1 MSVLHLAAETAGDA
15 VTSNGFTITVGF
27 IGLLLSLPCW
37 FVFIKGFAHM
47 VRTIM
52 VGQKTYG
59 HTGDWGARIWTT
71 IKEIVGHTKMAKK
84 PGVAVAHWFVM
95 VGFLLGSLVWFEAYI
110 QTFNPAGGWPI
121 LKDLAAW
128 HLIDEL
134 LGLGTT
140 LGILA
145 LIIVRQTNLGKERLS
160 RFYGSNAK
168 AAYFVEAVVLIEGL
182 GMLLVKAA
190 RLATYGDGTVH
201 WTDFVTG
208 WIAKIL
214 PESPE
219 FVSIMALIKLLSGMI
234 WLYVVGRNLTWGVA
248 WHRFLAFANIL
259 LKRDAEGTNAL
270 GAAKPMTSQGE
281 IINLEEADPEVDS
294 MGTGVVTDHSWKAL
308 LDFTSC
314 TECGRCQEQCP
325 AWNTAKP
332 LSPKLLVNQL
342 RDHAY
347 QSAPYLLANKKAGA
361 EGAEGAEASPLL
373 TLPLVGEGDAGVIDP
388 DVLWSCTNCGACVEQ
403 CPVDIEHIDH
413 IIDMRRY
420 QVLVESD
427 FPTEL
432 AGLFKNLETK
442 GNPWGQNAS
451 TRADWINE
459 VRQDGVVVPVW
470 GEDVDSFDDTEYLFW
485 VGCAGAYDDNAKKTT
500 KAVAEML
507 YTAGVK
513 FTVLSQAEGCNGD
526 SARRAGNEFLFQML
540 AEQNIEQLGEVFEG
554 VPPKQRKIVVTCAHC
569 FNTFKNEYPE
579 LGGQYAVVHHTQLL
593 NQLVRENRLQP
604 VASGQGRQV
613 TYHDPCF
620 LGRHNKVFEAPRELI
635 GASGANLVEMPRN
648 KNTGFCCGAGG
659 ARMWMEETIG
669 ERINV
674 NRTQEALDTGASA
687 IAIGCP
693 FCKTMM
699 SDGVNN
705 LAEDDDT
712 KPEVLDIAQMIRDSV
727 LVDGALPPARE
738 PEWIQQPER
747 GWVDTEAIEAEERA
761 RAEEEAAKKKA
772 AEEAEAKKKA
782 DADKKAASAGA
793 GAAEAGAAGAA
804 GAAAAGGAPKP
815 GGAPA
820 PGGAPTPGGAK
831 AGAPAPSGA
840 PKPGGAPAPGGAPK
854 PGGAP
859 APGGAPK
866 AGAPAPGGAPKP
878 SGAPAPGGAK
888 SGAPVPG
895 GAKSAAPAPGG
906 APKPAGAPA
915 PGGAKSGAPVPG
927 GAKKG
932 APVPGGA
939 RGAASAAAPATDTQ
953 NEAPAEPQVTQEAPQ
968 AEAPKTAGGA
978 PVPGGARRGAPVPGG
993 ARKAAAAA
1001 PAAAATPP
1009 TEAAAPDAEA
1019 SAGQTP
1025 ADSVSAEPTEAPQEA
1040 TPAMEAQVE
1049 QLEAD
1054 ASDAHEI
1061 DADAADATAET
1072 AEAPAQ
1078 ATTSR
1083 GVPLPGGAR
1092 RGAPAPGGARKAAP
1106 AAAAPAAAPVA
1117 DTPVSDEAPAQEAP
1131 AEETQVEDAP
1141 VAEAPQT
1148 EAPADRGSRR
1158 AGRAGRKGPGR
1169 GGSVRRG
1176 RDRFRRRHRA
1186 RPSGSPRRFGDGHA
1200 AQRQGRPAPGIL
1212 APQRAVAR

>member
-1 MSVLHLAAETAGDA
+1 MSVLHLAAETGGDA

-59 HTGDWGARIWTT
+59 HTGDWGARVWTT

-128 HLIDEL
+128 HFIDEL

-190 RLATYGDGTVH
+190 KLATYGDGTVH
-201 WTDFVTG
+201 WTDFATG

-214 PESPE
+214 PASPE
-219 FVSIMALIKLLSGMI
+219 FVSIMALIKLLSGMV
-234 WLYVVGRNLTWGVA
+234 WLFIVGRNLTWGVA

-270 GAAKPMTSQGE
+270 GAAKPMTSDGE

-347 QSAPYLLANKKAGA
+347 QSAPYLLAGKGA
-361 EGAEGAEASPLL
+361 KVDGAVGADGEGPDGTGLEGAGQGSDLL

-470 GEDVDSFDDTEYLFW
+470 GEDVDNFDDTEYLFW

-507 YTAGVK
+507 HTAGVK
-513 FTVLSQAEGCNGD
+513 YAVLSQAEGCTGD

-579 LGGQYAVVHHTQLL
+579 LGGRYSVVHHTQLL
-593 NQLVRENRLQP
+593 NQLVRDNRLQP

-648 KNTGFCCGAGG
+648 KDTGFCCGAGG

-674 NRTQEALDTGASA
+674 NRTSEALETGASA

-705 LAEDDDT
+705 LAEDDET

-782 DADKKAASAGA
+782 DAEKKAAAG
-793 GAAEAGAAGAA
+793 GAAAAGAA
-804 GAAAAGGAPKP
+804 GAAAA
-815 GGAPA
+815 
-820 PGGAPTPGGAK
+820 
-831 AGAPAPSGA
+831 A

-878 SGAPAPGGAK
+878 GGAPAPGGAPKGGAPARGGAPKPGGAKSGAPAPGGAPKAGAPAPGGAPKPGGAPAPGGAK

-895 GAKSAAPAPGG
+895 GAKSAGAPAPGG

-915 PGGAKSGAPVPG
+915 PGGAKAGAPVPG

-939 RGAASAAAPATDTQ
+939 RGAAPAAPAAAEPTAETA
-953 NEAPAEPQVTQEAPQ
+953 APAEAETVTEAQAPTQ

-993 ARKAAAAA
+993 ARKAAAAPAGA
-1001 PAAAATPP
+1001 PAG
-1009 TEAAAPDAEA
+1009 EA
-1019 SAGQTP
+1019 SAEETP
-1025 ADSVSAEPTEAPQEA
+1025 TQAADAEPTKAPEEA
-1040 TPAMEAQVE
+1040 TAAQEAQVE
-1049 QLEAD
+1049 QLDAD
-1054 ASDAHEI
+1054 ASQAHEV
-1061 DADAADATAET
+1061 DETAASTESAETTEAPAESAADATPA
-1072 AEAPAQ
+1072 APA
-1078 ATTSR
+1078 AGAADMPR
-1083 GVPLPGGAR
+1083 NDKGVPLPGAAR
-1092 RGAPAPGGARKAAP
+1092 RNAK
-1106 AAAAPAAAPVA
+1106 
-1117 DTPVSDEAPAQEAP
+1117 
-1131 AEETQVEDAP
+1131 
-1141 VAEAPQT
+1141 
-1148 EAPADRGSRR
+1148 
-1158 AGRAGRKGPGR
+1158 
-1169 GGSVRRG
+1169 
-1176 RDRFRRRHRA
+1176 
-1186 RPSGSPRRFGDGHA
+1186 
-1200 AQRQGRPAPGIL
+1200 
-1212 APQRAVAR
+1212 

>member
-1 MSVLHLAAETAGDA
+1 MSVLHLAAETGGDA

-47 VRTIM
+47 VRTIL

-128 HLIDEL
+128 HFIDEL

-190 RLATYGDGTVH
+190 KLATYGDGTVH

-208 WIAKIL
+208 WIAKIM

-234 WLYVVGRNLTWGVA
+234 WLFVVGRNLTWGVA

-347 QSAPYLLANKKAGA
+347 QSAPYLLANKKAGV
-361 EGAEGAEASPLL
+361 EGEEAAEASPLL

-470 GEDVDSFDDTEYLFW
+470 GEDVDNFDDTEYLFW

-507 YTAGVK
+507 HTAGVK
-513 FTVLSQAEGCNGD
+513 YAVLSQAEGCTGD

-579 LGGQYAVVHHTQLL
+579 LGGRYSVVHHTQLL
-593 NQLVRENRLQP
+593 NQLVRDNRLQP

-648 KNTGFCCGAGG
+648 KDTGFCCGAGG

-674 NRTQEALDTGASA
+674 NRTSEALETGASA

-705 LAEDDDT
+705 LAEDDET

-782 DADKKAASAGA
+782 DAEKKAAAG
-793 GAAEAGAAGAA
+793 GAAAAGAA
-804 GAAAAGGAPKP
+804 GAAAA
-815 GGAPA
+815 
-820 PGGAPTPGGAK
+820 
-831 AGAPAPSGA
+831 A

-878 SGAPAPGGAK
+878 GGAPAPGGAPK
-888 SGAPVPG
+888 AG
-895 GAKSAAPAPGG
+895 APAPGG
-906 APKPAGAPA
+906 APKPGGAKSGAPA
-915 PGGAKSGAPVPG
+915 PGGAPKAGAPVPG

-939 RGAASAAAPATDTQ
+939 RGAAPAAPAAAEPTAETT
-953 NEAPAEPQVTQEAPQ
+953 APAEAETVTEAQAPAQ

-993 ARKAAAAA
+993 ARKAAAAPAGA
-1001 PAAAATPP
+1001 PAG
-1009 TEAAAPDAEA
+1009 EA
-1019 SAGQTP
+1019 SAEDTP
-1025 ADSVSAEPTEAPQEA
+1025 TQAADAEPTKAPEEA
-1040 TPAMEAQVE
+1040 TAAQEAQVE
-1049 QLEAD
+1049 QLDAD
-1054 ASDAHEI
+1054 ASQAHEV
-1061 DADAADATAET
+1061 DETAASTEPAET
-1072 AEAPAQ
+1072 TEAPAAEQ

-1092 RGAPAPGGARKAAP
+1092 RGAPAPGGARKTAPAAP
-1106 AAAAPAAAPVA
+1106 AAAGAAGAAAAAPAEAAPAEV
-1117 DTPVSDEAPAQEAP
+1117 DEAPVEEAP
-1131 AEETQVEDAP
+1131 AEPAAEESPAADATP
-1141 VAEAPQT
+1141 A
-1148 EAPADRGSRR
+1148 APAAGAADMPRNDKGVPLPGAARR
-1158 AGRAGRKGPGR
+1158 NAK
-1169 GGSVRRG
+1169 
-1176 RDRFRRRHRA
+1176 
-1186 RPSGSPRRFGDGHA
+1186 
-1200 AQRQGRPAPGIL
+1200 
-1212 APQRAVAR
+1212 

>member
-1 MSVLHLAAETAGDA
+1 MSVLHLAAETGGDA

-128 HLIDEL
+128 HFIDEL

-190 RLATYGDGTVH
+190 KLATYGDGTVH

-208 WIAKIL
+208 WIAKIM

-234 WLYVVGRNLTWGVA
+234 WLFVVGRNLTWGVA

-270 GAAKPMTSQGE
+270 GAAKPMTSDGE

-347 QSAPYLLANKKAGA
+347 QSAPYLLANKKAGV
-361 EGAEGAEASPLL
+361 EGEEAAEASPLL

-470 GEDVDSFDDTEYLFW
+470 GEDVDNFDDTEYLFW

-507 YTAGVK
+507 HTAGVK
-513 FTVLSQAEGCNGD
+513 YAVLSQAEGCTGD

-579 LGGQYAVVHHTQLL
+579 LGGRYSVVHHTQLL
-593 NQLVRENRLQP
+593 NQLVRDNRLQP

-648 KNTGFCCGAGG
+648 KDTGFCCGAGG

-674 NRTQEALDTGASA
+674 NRTSEALETGASA

-705 LAEDDDT
+705 LAEDDET

-782 DADKKAASAGA
+782 DAEKKAAAG
-793 GAAEAGAAGAA
+793 GAAAAGAA
-804 GAAAAGGAPKP
+804 GAAAA
-815 GGAPA
+815 
-820 PGGAPTPGGAK
+820 
-831 AGAPAPSGA
+831 A

-878 SGAPAPGGAK
+878 GGAPAPGGAPK
-888 SGAPVPG
+888 GGAPAPGGAPKPG
-895 GAKSAAPAPGG
+895 GAKSGAPAPGG

-915 PGGAKSGAPVPG
+915 PGGAKAGAPVPG

-939 RGAASAAAPATDTQ
+939 RGAAPAAPAAAETT
-953 NEAPAEPQVTQEAPQ
+953 APAEAETVTEAQAPAQ

-993 ARKAAAAA
+993 ARKAAAAPAGA
-1001 PAAAATPP
+1001 PAG
-1009 TEAAAPDAEA
+1009 EA
-1019 SAGQTP
+1019 SAEDTP
-1025 ADSVSAEPTEAPQEA
+1025 TQAADAEPTNAPEEA
-1040 TPAMEAQVE
+1040 TAAQEAQVE
-1049 QLEAD
+1049 QLDAD
-1054 ASDAHEI
+1054 ASQAHEV
-1061 DADAADATAET
+1061 DETAASTEPAETTEAPAESAAEESPAADATPA
-1072 AEAPAQ
+1072 APA
-1078 ATTSR
+1078 AGAADMPR
-1083 GVPLPGGAR
+1083 NDKGVPLPGAAR
-1092 RGAPAPGGARKAAP
+1092 RNAK
-1106 AAAAPAAAPVA
+1106 
-1117 DTPVSDEAPAQEAP
+1117 
-1131 AEETQVEDAP
+1131 
-1141 VAEAPQT
+1141 
-1148 EAPADRGSRR
+1148 
-1158 AGRAGRKGPGR
+1158 
-1169 GGSVRRG
+1169 
-1176 RDRFRRRHRA
+1176 
-1186 RPSGSPRRFGDGHA
+1186 
-1200 AQRQGRPAPGIL
+1200 
-1212 APQRAVAR
+1212 

>member
-1 MSVLHLAAETAGDA
+1 MSVLHLAAETGGDA

-128 HLIDEL
+128 HFIDEL

-190 RLATYGDGTVH
+190 KLATYGDGTVH

-208 WIAKIL
+208 WIAKIM

-234 WLYVVGRNLTWGVA
+234 WLFVVGRNLTWGVA

-270 GAAKPMTSQGE
+270 GAAKPMTSDGE

-347 QSAPYLLANKKAGA
+347 QSAPYLLANKKAGV
-361 EGAEGAEASPLL
+361 EGEEAAEASPLL

-470 GEDVDSFDDTEYLFW
+470 GEDVDNFDDTEYLFW

-507 YTAGVK
+507 HTAGVK
-513 FTVLSQAEGCNGD
+513 YAVLSQAEGCTGD

-579 LGGQYAVVHHTQLL
+579 LGGRYSVVHHTQLL
-593 NQLVRENRLQP
+593 NQLVRDNRLQP

-648 KNTGFCCGAGG
+648 KDTGFCCGAGG

-674 NRTQEALDTGASA
+674 NRTSEALETGASA

-705 LAEDDDT
+705 LAEDDET

-782 DADKKAASAGA
+782 DAEKKAAAG
-793 GAAEAGAAGAA
+793 GAAAAGAA
-804 GAAAAGGAPKP
+804 GAAAA
-815 GGAPA
+815 
-820 PGGAPTPGGAK
+820 
-831 AGAPAPSGA
+831 A

-878 SGAPAPGGAK
+878 GGAPAPGGAPK
-888 SGAPVPG
+888 AG
-895 GAKSAAPAPGG
+895 APAPGG
-906 APKPAGAPA
+906 APKPGGAKSGAPA
-915 PGGAKSGAPVPG
+915 PGGAPKAGAPVPG

-939 RGAASAAAPATDTQ
+939 RGAAPAAPAAAEPTAETA
-953 NEAPAEPQVTQEAPQ
+953 APAEAETVTEAQAPAQ

-993 ARKAAAAA
+993 ARKAAAAPAGA
-1001 PAAAATPP
+1001 PAG
-1009 TEAAAPDAEA
+1009 EA
-1019 SAGQTP
+1019 SAEDTP
-1025 ADSVSAEPTEAPQEA
+1025 TQAADAEPTNAPEEA
-1040 TPAMEAQVE
+1040 TAAQEAQVE

-1054 ASDAHEI
+1054 ASQAHEV
-1061 DADAADATAET
+1061 DETAASTEPAET
-1072 AEAPAQ
+1072 TEAPAAEQ

-1092 RGAPAPGGARKAAP
+1092 RGAPAPGGARKTAPAAP
-1106 AAAAPAAAPVA
+1106 AAAGAAGAAAAAPAEAAPAEV
-1117 DTPVSDEAPAQEAP
+1117 DEAPVEEAP
-1131 AEETQVEDAP
+1131 AEPAAEESPAADATP
-1141 VAEAPQT
+1141 A
-1148 EAPADRGSRR
+1148 APAAGAADMPRNDKGVPLPGAARR
-1158 AGRAGRKGPGR
+1158 NAK
-1169 GGSVRRG
+1169 
-1176 RDRFRRRHRA
+1176 
-1186 RPSGSPRRFGDGHA
+1186 
-1200 AQRQGRPAPGIL
+1200 
-1212 APQRAVAR
+1212 

>member
-1 MSVLHLAAETAGDA
+1 MSVLHLAAETGGDA

-128 HLIDEL
+128 HFIDEL

-190 RLATYGDGTVH
+190 KLATYGDGTVH

-234 WLYVVGRNLTWGVA
+234 WLFIVGRNLTWGVA

-270 GAAKPMTSQGE
+270 GAAKPMTSNGE

-347 QSAPYLLANKKAGA
+347 QSAPYLLANKKAGV
-361 EGAEGAEASPLL
+361 EGEEAAEASPLL

-507 YTAGVK
+507 HTAGVK
-513 FTVLSQAEGCNGD
+513 YAVLSQAEGCTGD

-579 LGGQYAVVHHTQLL
+579 LGGRYSVVHHTQLL
-593 NQLVRENRLQP
+593 NQLVRDNRLQP

-648 KNTGFCCGAGG
+648 KDTGFCCGAGG

-674 NRTQEALDTGASA
+674 NRTSEALETGASA

-705 LAEDDDT
+705 LAEDDET

-782 DADKKAASAGA
+782 DAEKKAAAG
-793 GAAEAGAAGAA
+793 GAAAAGAA
-804 GAAAAGGAPKP
+804 GAAAA
-815 GGAPA
+815 
-820 PGGAPTPGGAK
+820 
-831 AGAPAPSGA
+831 A

-878 SGAPAPGGAK
+878 GGAPAPGGAPK
-888 SGAPVPG
+888 AG
-895 GAKSAAPAPGG
+895 APAPGG
-906 APKPAGAPA
+906 APKPGGAKSGAPA
-915 PGGAKSGAPVPG
+915 PGGAPKAGAPVPG

-939 RGAASAAAPATDTQ
+939 RGAAPAAPAAAEPTAETA
-953 NEAPAEPQVTQEAPQ
+953 APAEAETVTEAQAPAQ

-993 ARKAAAAA
+993 ARKAAAAPAGA
-1001 PAAAATPP
+1001 PAG
-1009 TEAAAPDAEA
+1009 EA
-1019 SAGQTP
+1019 SAEDTP
-1025 ADSVSAEPTEAPQEA
+1025 TQAADAEPTNAPEEA
-1040 TPAMEAQVE
+1040 TAAQEAQVE

-1054 ASDAHEI
+1054 ASQAHEV
-1061 DADAADATAET
+1061 DETAASTEPAET
-1072 AEAPAQ
+1072 TEAPAAEQ

-1092 RGAPAPGGARKAAP
+1092 RGAPAPGGARKTAPAAP
-1106 AAAAPAAAPVA
+1106 AAAGAAGAAAAAPAEAAPAEV
-1117 DTPVSDEAPAQEAP
+1117 DEAPVEEAP
-1131 AEETQVEDAP
+1131 AEPAAEESPAADATP
-1141 VAEAPQT
+1141 A
-1148 EAPADRGSRR
+1148 APAAGTADMPRNDKGVPLPGAARR
-1158 AGRAGRKGPGR
+1158 NAK
-1169 GGSVRRG
+1169 
-1176 RDRFRRRHRA
+1176 
-1186 RPSGSPRRFGDGHA
+1186 
-1200 AQRQGRPAPGIL
+1200 
-1212 APQRAVAR
+1212 

>member
-1 MSVLHLAAETAGDA
+1 MSVLHLAAETGGDA

-47 VRTIM
+47 VRTIL

-128 HLIDEL
+128 HFIDEL

-190 RLATYGDGTVH
+190 KLATYGDGTVH

-208 WIAKIL
+208 WIAKIM

-234 WLYVVGRNLTWGVA
+234 WLFVVGRNLTWGVA

-270 GAAKPMTSQGE
+270 GAAKPMTSDGE

-347 QSAPYLLANKKAGA
+347 QSAPYLLANKKAGV
-361 EGAEGAEASPLL
+361 EGEEAAEASPLL

-507 YTAGVK
+507 HTAGVK
-513 FTVLSQAEGCNGD
+513 YAVLSQAEGCTGD

-579 LGGQYAVVHHTQLL
+579 LGGRYSVVHHTQLL
-593 NQLVRENRLQP
+593 NQLVRDNRLQP

-648 KNTGFCCGAGG
+648 KDTGFCCGAGG

-674 NRTQEALDTGASA
+674 NRTSEALETGASA

-705 LAEDDDT
+705 LAEDDET

-782 DADKKAASAGA
+782 DAEKKAAAG
-793 GAAEAGAAGAA
+793 GAAAAGAA
-804 GAAAAGGAPKP
+804 GAAAA
-815 GGAPA
+815 
-820 PGGAPTPGGAK
+820 
-831 AGAPAPSGA
+831 A

-878 SGAPAPGGAK
+878 GGAPAPGGAPK
-888 SGAPVPG
+888 AG
-895 GAKSAAPAPGG
+895 APAPGG
-906 APKPAGAPA
+906 APKPGGAKSGAPA
-915 PGGAKSGAPVPG
+915 PGGAPKAGAPVPG

-939 RGAASAAAPATDTQ
+939 RGAAPAAPAAAEPTAETA
-953 NEAPAEPQVTQEAPQ
+953 APAEAETVTEAQAPAQ

-993 ARKAAAAA
+993 ARKAAAAPAGA
-1001 PAAAATPP
+1001 PAG
-1009 TEAAAPDAEA
+1009 EA
-1019 SAGQTP
+1019 SAEDTP
-1025 ADSVSAEPTEAPQEA
+1025 TQAADAEPTNAPEEA
-1040 TPAMEAQVE
+1040 TAAQEAQVE

-1054 ASDAHEI
+1054 ASQAHEV
-1061 DADAADATAET
+1061 DETAASTEPAET
-1072 AEAPAQ
+1072 TEAPAAEQ

-1092 RGAPAPGGARKAAP
+1092 RGAPAPGGARKTAPAAP
-1106 AAAAPAAAPVA
+1106 AAAGAAGAAAAAPAEAAPAEV
-1117 DTPVSDEAPAQEAP
+1117 DEAPVEEAP
-1131 AEETQVEDAP
+1131 AEPAAEESPAADATP
-1141 VAEAPQT
+1141 A
-1148 EAPADRGSRR
+1148 APAAGAADMPRNDKGVPLPGAARR
-1158 AGRAGRKGPGR
+1158 NAK
-1169 GGSVRRG
+1169 
-1176 RDRFRRRHRA
+1176 
-1186 RPSGSPRRFGDGHA
+1186 
-1200 AQRQGRPAPGIL
+1200 
-1212 APQRAVAR
+1212 

>member
-1 MSVLHLAAETAGDA
+1 MSVLHLAAETGGDA

-128 HLIDEL
+128 HFIDEL

-190 RLATYGDGTVH
+190 KLATYGDGTVH

-208 WIAKIL
+208 WIAKIM

-234 WLYVVGRNLTWGVA
+234 WLFVVGRNLTWGVA

-270 GAAKPMTSQGE
+270 GAAKPMTSDGE

-347 QSAPYLLANKKAGA
+347 QSAPYLLANKKAGV
-361 EGAEGAEASPLL
+361 EGEEAAEASPLL

-470 GEDVDSFDDTEYLFW
+470 GEDVDNFDDTEYLFW

-507 YTAGVK
+507 HTAGVK
-513 FTVLSQAEGCNGD
+513 YAVLSQAEGCTGD

-579 LGGQYAVVHHTQLL
+579 LGGRYSVVHHTQLL
-593 NQLVRENRLQP
+593 NQLVRDNRLQP

-648 KNTGFCCGAGG
+648 KDTGFCCGAGG

-674 NRTQEALDTGASA
+674 NRTSEALETGASA

-705 LAEDDDT
+705 LAEDDET

-782 DADKKAASAGA
+782 DAEKKAAAG
-793 GAAEAGAAGAA
+793 GAAAAGAA
-804 GAAAAGGAPKP
+804 GAAAA
-815 GGAPA
+815 
-820 PGGAPTPGGAK
+820 
-831 AGAPAPSGA
+831 A

-878 SGAPAPGGAK
+878 GGAPAPGGAPKAGAPAPGGAPKPGGAKSGAPAPGGAPKAGAPAPGGAK

-895 GAKSAAPAPGG
+895 GAKSA
-906 APKPAGAPA
+906 GAPA
-915 PGGAKSGAPVPG
+915 PG

-939 RGAASAAAPATDTQ
+939 RGAAPAAPAAAEPTAETA
-953 NEAPAEPQVTQEAPQ
+953 APAEAETVTEAQAPAQ

-993 ARKAAAAA
+993 ARKAAAAPAGA
-1001 PAAAATPP
+1001 PAG
-1009 TEAAAPDAEA
+1009 EA
-1019 SAGQTP
+1019 SAEDTP
-1025 ADSVSAEPTEAPQEA
+1025 TQAADAEPTKAPEEA
-1040 TPAMEAQVE
+1040 TAAQEAQVE
-1049 QLEAD
+1049 QLDAD
-1054 ASDAHEI
+1054 ASQAHEV
-1061 DADAADATAET
+1061 DETAASTEPAET
-1072 AEAPAQ
+1072 TEAPAES
-1078 ATTSR
+1078 AAEEPPAAPAAGAADMPR
-1083 GVPLPGGAR
+1083 NDKGVPLPGAAR
-1092 RGAPAPGGARKAAP
+1092 RNAK
-1106 AAAAPAAAPVA
+1106 
-1117 DTPVSDEAPAQEAP
+1117 
-1131 AEETQVEDAP
+1131 
-1141 VAEAPQT
+1141 
-1148 EAPADRGSRR
+1148 
-1158 AGRAGRKGPGR
+1158 
-1169 GGSVRRG
+1169 
-1176 RDRFRRRHRA
+1176 
-1186 RPSGSPRRFGDGHA
+1186 
-1200 AQRQGRPAPGIL
+1200 
-1212 APQRAVAR
+1212 

>member
-1 MSVLHLAAETAGDA
+1 MSVLHLAAETGGDA

-47 VRTIM
+47 VRTIL

-128 HLIDEL
+128 HFIDEL

-190 RLATYGDGTVH
+190 KLATYGDGTVH

-208 WIAKIL
+208 WIAKIM

-234 WLYVVGRNLTWGVA
+234 WLFVVGRNLTWGVA

-270 GAAKPMTSQGE
+270 GAAKPMTSDGE

-347 QSAPYLLANKKAGA
+347 QSAPYLLANKKAGV
-361 EGAEGAEASPLL
+361 EGEEAAEASPLL

-470 GEDVDSFDDTEYLFW
+470 GEDVDNFDDTEYLFW

-507 YTAGVK
+507 HTAGVK
-513 FTVLSQAEGCNGD
+513 YAVLSQAEGCTGD

-579 LGGQYAVVHHTQLL
+579 LGGRYSVVHHTQLL
-593 NQLVRENRLQP
+593 NQLVRDNRLQP

-648 KNTGFCCGAGG
+648 KDTGFCCGAGG

-674 NRTQEALDTGASA
+674 NRTSEALETGASA

-705 LAEDDDT
+705 LAEDDET

-782 DADKKAASAGA
+782 DAEKKAAAG
-793 GAAEAGAAGAA
+793 GAAAAGAA
-804 GAAAAGGAPKP
+804 GAAAA
-815 GGAPA
+815 
-820 PGGAPTPGGAK
+820 
-831 AGAPAPSGA
+831 A

-878 SGAPAPGGAK
+878 GGAPAPGGAPK
-888 SGAPVPG
+888 AG
-895 GAKSAAPAPGG
+895 APAPGG
-906 APKPAGAPA
+906 APKPGGAKSGAPA
-915 PGGAKSGAPVPG
+915 PGGAPKAGAPVPG

-939 RGAASAAAPATDTQ
+939 RGAAPAAPAAAEPTAETT
-953 NEAPAEPQVTQEAPQ
+953 APAEAETVTEAQAPSQ

-993 ARKAAAAA
+993 ARKAAAAPAGA
-1001 PAAAATPP
+1001 PAG
-1009 TEAAAPDAEA
+1009 EA
-1019 SAGQTP
+1019 SAEDTP
-1025 ADSVSAEPTEAPQEA
+1025 TQAADAEPTNAPEEA
-1040 TPAMEAQVE
+1040 TAAQEAQVE
-1049 QLEAD
+1049 QLDAD
-1054 ASDAHEI
+1054 ASQAHEV
-1061 DADAADATAET
+1061 DETAASTEPAET
-1072 AEAPAQ
+1072 TEAPAAEQ

-1092 RGAPAPGGARKAAP
+1092 RGAPAPGGARKTAPAAP
-1106 AAAAPAAAPVA
+1106 AAAGAAGAAAAAPAEAAPAEV
-1117 DTPVSDEAPAQEAP
+1117 DEAPVEEAP
-1131 AEETQVEDAP
+1131 AEPAAEESPAADATP
-1141 VAEAPQT
+1141 A
-1148 EAPADRGSRR
+1148 APAAGAADMPRNDKGVPLPGAARR
-1158 AGRAGRKGPGR
+1158 NAK
-1169 GGSVRRG
+1169 
-1176 RDRFRRRHRA
+1176 
-1186 RPSGSPRRFGDGHA
+1186 
-1200 AQRQGRPAPGIL
+1200 
-1212 APQRAVAR
+1212 

>member
-1 MSVLHLAAETAGDA
+1 MSVLHLAAETGGDA

-128 HLIDEL
+128 HFIDEL

-190 RLATYGDGTVH
+190 KLATYGDGTVH

-208 WIAKIL
+208 WIAKIM

-234 WLYVVGRNLTWGVA
+234 WLFVVGRNLTWGVA

-270 GAAKPMTSQGE
+270 GAAKPMTSKGE

-347 QSAPYLLANKKAGA
+347 QSAPYLLANKKAGV
-361 EGAEGAEASPLL
+361 EGEESAEASPLL

-470 GEDVDSFDDTEYLFW
+470 GEDVDNFDDTEYLFW

-507 YTAGVK
+507 HTAGVK
-513 FTVLSQAEGCNGD
+513 YAVLSQAEGCTGD

-579 LGGQYAVVHHTQLL
+579 LGGRYSVVHHTQLL
-593 NQLVRENRLQP
+593 NQLVRDNRLQP

-648 KNTGFCCGAGG
+648 KDTGFCCGAGG

-674 NRTQEALDTGASA
+674 NRTSEALETGASA

-705 LAEDDDT
+705 LAEDDET

-782 DADKKAASAGA
+782 DAEKKAAAG
-793 GAAEAGAAGAA
+793 GAAAAGAA
-804 GAAAAGGAPKP
+804 GAAAA
-815 GGAPA
+815 
-820 PGGAPTPGGAK
+820 
-831 AGAPAPSGA
+831 A

-878 SGAPAPGGAK
+878 GGAPAPGGAPKAGAPAPGGAPKPGGAKSGAPAPGGAK
-888 SGAPVPG
+888 A
-895 GAKSAAPAPGG
+895 
-906 APKPAGAPA
+906 
-915 PGGAKSGAPVPG
+915 GAPVPG

-939 RGAASAAAPATDTQ
+939 RGAAPAAPAAAEPTAETT
-953 NEAPAEPQVTQEAPQ
+953 APAEAETVTEAQ

-993 ARKAAAAA
+993 ARKAAAAPAGA
-1001 PAAAATPP
+1001 PAG
-1009 TEAAAPDAEA
+1009 EA
-1019 SAGQTP
+1019 SAEDTP
-1025 ADSVSAEPTEAPQEA
+1025 TQAADAEPTNAPEEA
-1040 TPAMEAQVE
+1040 TAAQEAQVE

-1054 ASDAHEI
+1054 ASQAHEV
-1061 DADAADATAET
+1061 DETAASTEPAET
-1072 AEAPAQ
+1072 TEAPAAEQ

-1106 AAAAPAAAPVA
+1106 AAAGAAGPAAA
-1117 DTPVSDEAPAQEAP
+1117 APAEEAP
-1131 AEETQVEDAP
+1131 AEVDEAP
-1141 VAEAPQT
+1141 VE
-1148 EAPADRGSRR
+1148 EAPAEPAAEESPAADATPAAPAAGAADMPRNDKGVPLPGAARR
-1158 AGRAGRKGPGR
+1158 NAK
-1169 GGSVRRG
+1169 
-1176 RDRFRRRHRA
+1176 
-1186 RPSGSPRRFGDGHA
+1186 
-1200 AQRQGRPAPGIL
+1200 
-1212 APQRAVAR
+1212 

>member
-1 MSVLHLAAETAGDA
+1 MSVLHLAAETGGDA

-59 HTGDWGARIWTT
+59 HTGDWGARVWTT

-128 HLIDEL
+128 HFIDEL

-190 RLATYGDGTVH
+190 KLATYGDGTVH
-201 WTDFVTG
+201 WTDFATG

-214 PESPE
+214 PASPE
-219 FVSIMALIKLLSGMI
+219 FVSIMALIKLLSGMV
-234 WLYVVGRNLTWGVA
+234 WLFIVGRNLTWGVA

-270 GAAKPMTSQGE
+270 GAAKPMTSDGE

-347 QSAPYLLANKKAGA
+347 QSAPYLLANKKAGV
-361 EGAEGAEASPLL
+361 EGEEAAEASPLL

-451 TRADWINE
+451 TRGDWINE

-470 GEDVDSFDDTEYLFW
+470 GEDVDNFDDTEYLFW

-507 YTAGVK
+507 HTAGVK
-513 FTVLSQAEGCNGD
+513 YAVLSQAEGCTGD

-579 LGGQYAVVHHTQLL
+579 LGGRYSVVHHTQLL
-593 NQLVRENRLQP
+593 NQLVRDNRLQP

-648 KNTGFCCGAGG
+648 KDTGFCCGAGG

-674 NRTQEALDTGASA
+674 NRTSEALETGASA

-705 LAEDDDT
+705 LAEDDET

-782 DADKKAASAGA
+782 DAEKKAAAG
-793 GAAEAGAAGAA
+793 GAAAAGAAGAA
-804 GAAAAGGAPKP
+804 GAAAA
-815 GGAPA
+815 
-820 PGGAPTPGGAK
+820 
-831 AGAPAPSGA
+831 A

-878 SGAPAPGGAK
+878 GGAPAPGGAKSGAPVPGGAKTTGAPAPGGAKSGAPAPGGAPKPGGAPAPGGAK

-895 GAKSAAPAPGG
+895 GAKSAGAPAPGG

-915 PGGAKSGAPVPG
+915 PGGAKAGAPVPG

-939 RGAASAAAPATDTQ
+939 RGAAPAAPAAAEPTAETTASAEAESVTEAQ
-953 NEAPAEPQVTQEAPQ
+953 APAQ

-993 ARKAAAAA
+993 ARKAAAAPAGA
-1001 PAAAATPP
+1001 PAG
-1009 TEAAAPDAEA
+1009 EA
-1019 SAGQTP
+1019 SAEDTP
-1025 ADSVSAEPTEAPQEA
+1025 TQAADAEPTKAPEEA
-1040 TPAMEAQVE
+1040 TAAQEAQVE

-1054 ASDAHEI
+1054 ASQAHEV
-1061 DADAADATAET
+1061 DETAASTESAET
-1072 AEAPAQ
+1072 TEAPA
-1078 ATTSR
+1078 ASAAEEPPAAGAADMSR
-1083 GVPLPGGAR
+1083 NDKGVPLPGAAR
-1092 RGAPAPGGARKAAP
+1092 RNAK
-1106 AAAAPAAAPVA
+1106 
-1117 DTPVSDEAPAQEAP
+1117 
-1131 AEETQVEDAP
+1131 
-1141 VAEAPQT
+1141 
-1148 EAPADRGSRR
+1148 
-1158 AGRAGRKGPGR
+1158 
-1169 GGSVRRG
+1169 
-1176 RDRFRRRHRA
+1176 
-1186 RPSGSPRRFGDGHA
+1186 
-1200 AQRQGRPAPGIL
+1200 
-1212 APQRAVAR
+1212 

>member
-1 MSVLHLAAETAGDA
+1 MSVLHLAAETGGDA

-47 VRTIM
+47 VRTIL

-128 HLIDEL
+128 HFIDEL

-190 RLATYGDGTVH
+190 KLATYGDGTVH

-208 WIAKIL
+208 WIAKIM

-234 WLYVVGRNLTWGVA
+234 WLFVVGRNLTWGVA

-270 GAAKPMTSQGE
+270 GAAKPMTSNGE

-347 QSAPYLLANKKAGA
+347 QSAPYLLANKKAGV
-361 EGAEGAEASPLL
+361 EGEEAAEASPLL

-470 GEDVDSFDDTEYLFW
+470 GEDVDNFDDTEYLFW

-507 YTAGVK
+507 HTAGVK
-513 FTVLSQAEGCNGD
+513 YAVLSQAEGCTGD

-579 LGGQYAVVHHTQLL
+579 LGGRYSVVHHTQLL
-593 NQLVRENRLQP
+593 NQLVRDNRLQP

-648 KNTGFCCGAGG
+648 KDTGFCCGAGG

-674 NRTQEALDTGASA
+674 NRTSEALETGASA

-705 LAEDDDT
+705 LAEDDET

-782 DADKKAASAGA
+782 DAEKKAAAG
-793 GAAEAGAAGAA
+793 GAAAAGAA
-804 GAAAAGGAPKP
+804 GAAAA
-815 GGAPA
+815 
-820 PGGAPTPGGAK
+820 
-831 AGAPAPSGA
+831 A

-878 SGAPAPGGAK
+878 GGAPAPGGAPK
-888 SGAPVPG
+888 G
-895 GAKSAAPAPGG
+895 GAPAPGG
-906 APKPAGAPA
+906 APKPGGAKSGAPA
-915 PGGAKSGAPVPG
+915 PGGAPKAGAPVPG

-939 RGAASAAAPATDTQ
+939 RGAAPAAPAAAEPTAETA
-953 NEAPAEPQVTQEAPQ
+953 APAEAETVTEAQAPAP

-993 ARKAAAAA
+993 ARKAAAAPAGA
-1001 PAAAATPP
+1001 PAG
-1009 TEAAAPDAEA
+1009 EA
-1019 SAGQTP
+1019 SAEDTP
-1025 ADSVSAEPTEAPQEA
+1025 TQAADAEPTKAPEEA
-1040 TPAMEAQVE
+1040 TAAQEAQVE

-1054 ASDAHEI
+1054 ASQAHEV
-1061 DADAADATAET
+1061 DETAASTEPAET
-1072 AEAPAQ
+1072 TEAPAAEQ

-1106 AAAAPAAAPVA
+1106 AAAGAAGAAAAAPAEAAPAEV
-1117 DTPVSDEAPAQEAP
+1117 DEAPVEEAP
-1131 AEETQVEDAP
+1131 AEPAAEESPAADATP
-1141 VAEAPQT
+1141 A
-1148 EAPADRGSRR
+1148 APAAGAADMPRNDKGVPLPGAARR
-1158 AGRAGRKGPGR
+1158 NAK
-1169 GGSVRRG
+1169 
-1176 RDRFRRRHRA
+1176 
-1186 RPSGSPRRFGDGHA
+1186 
-1200 AQRQGRPAPGIL
+1200 
-1212 APQRAVAR
+1212 

>member
-1 MSVLHLAAETAGDA
+1 MSVLHLAAETGGDA

-47 VRTIM
+47 VRTIL

-128 HLIDEL
+128 HFIDEL

-190 RLATYGDGTVH
+190 KLATYGDGTVH

-208 WIAKIL
+208 WIAKIM

-234 WLYVVGRNLTWGVA
+234 WLFVVGRNLTWGVA

-270 GAAKPMTSQGE
+270 GAAKPMTSNGE

-347 QSAPYLLANKKAGA
+347 QSAPYLLANKKAGV
-361 EGAEGAEASPLL
+361 EGEEAAEASPLL

-470 GEDVDSFDDTEYLFW
+470 GEDVDNFDDTEYLFW

-507 YTAGVK
+507 HTAGVK
-513 FTVLSQAEGCNGD
+513 YAVLSQAEGCTGD

-579 LGGQYAVVHHTQLL
+579 LGGRYSVVHHTQLL
-593 NQLVRENRLQP
+593 NQLVRDNRLQP

-648 KNTGFCCGAGG
+648 KDTGFCCGAGG

-674 NRTQEALDTGASA
+674 NRTSEALETGASA

-705 LAEDDDT
+705 LAEDDET

-782 DADKKAASAGA
+782 DAEKKAAAG
-793 GAAEAGAAGAA
+793 GAAAAGAA
-804 GAAAAGGAPKP
+804 GAAAA
-815 GGAPA
+815 
-820 PGGAPTPGGAK
+820 
-831 AGAPAPSGA
+831 A

-878 SGAPAPGGAK
+878 GGAPAPGGAPK
-888 SGAPVPG
+888 AG
-895 GAKSAAPAPGG
+895 APAPGG
-906 APKPAGAPA
+906 APKPGGAKSGAPA
-915 PGGAKSGAPVPG
+915 PGGAPKAGAPVPG

-939 RGAASAAAPATDTQ
+939 RGAAPAAPAAAEPTAETA
-953 NEAPAEPQVTQEAPQ
+953 APAEAETVTEAQAPAQ

-993 ARKAAAAA
+993 ARKAAAAPAGA
-1001 PAAAATPP
+1001 PAG
-1009 TEAAAPDAEA
+1009 EA
-1019 SAGQTP
+1019 SAEDTP
-1025 ADSVSAEPTEAPQEA
+1025 TQAADAEPTNAPEEA
-1040 TPAMEAQVE
+1040 TAAQEAQVE

-1054 ASDAHEI
+1054 ASQAHEV
-1061 DADAADATAET
+1061 DETAASTEPAET
-1072 AEAPAQ
+1072 TEAPAAEQ

-1092 RGAPAPGGARKAAP
+1092 RGAPAPGGARKTAPAAP
-1106 AAAAPAAAPVA
+1106 AAAGAAGAAAAAPAEAAPAEV
-1117 DTPVSDEAPAQEAP
+1117 DEAPVEEAP
-1131 AEETQVEDAP
+1131 AEPAAEESPAADATP
-1141 VAEAPQT
+1141 A
-1148 EAPADRGSRR
+1148 APAAGAADMPRNDKGVPLPGAARR
-1158 AGRAGRKGPGR
+1158 NAK
-1169 GGSVRRG
+1169 
-1176 RDRFRRRHRA
+1176 
-1186 RPSGSPRRFGDGHA
+1186 
-1200 AQRQGRPAPGIL
+1200 
-1212 APQRAVAR
+1212 